1 MAYTTTLFPS
11 HCSAEEFLW
20 PAIVLDKEPGIP
32 GAHRSPGLALA
43 MASSKLLLVLMAAAS
58 SLAAPQIN
66 EQKVVADVV
75 ASIGPKISEIIAS
88 LSSSSSSS
96 SSRIGSTST
105 VSSGSDASSVSSSV
119 VAALQPRITTLVS
132 EAVPAEQCSVVSEE
146 QCEVVES
153 VQCTRATEQQC
164 TTINE
169 QQCRPVTREECN
181 TVNEQVFL
189 LYISNKNLTPLFRS
203 EMFHWFR
210 DRVRNSRGGG
220 VRGCLPGAV
229 LHRL

>member
-75 ASIGPKISEIIAS
+75 ASIGPKISEIKLLRHLQLSCGAGI
-88 LSSSSSSS
+88 LSSE
-96 SSRIGSTST
+96 
-105 VSSGSDASSVSSSV
+105 
-119 VAALQPRITTLVS
+119 PVS
-132 EAVPAEQCSVVSEE
+132 ELVLNQSE
-146 QCEVVES
+146 
-153 VQCTRATEQQC
+153 
-164 TTINE
+164 
-169 QQCRPVTREECN
+169 
-181 TVNEQVFL
+181 F
-189 LYISNKNLTPLFRS
+189 
-203 EMFHWFR
+203 
-210 DRVRNSRGGG
+210 
-220 VRGCLPGAV
+220 
-229 LHRL
+229 